1 MGVYIISFSMIDSLL
16 GPEKETAV
24 RPAKLEEVPY
34 IMDDGVSG
42 PVVVSH
48 PMVLSATNPVRSI
61 R

>member
-1 MGVYIISFSMIDSLL
+1 MIDSLL

-48 PMVLSATNPVRSI
+48 PMVLR
-61 R
+61 